1 VETGMVMSCLHLL
14 VRLSVL
20 HSLQAK
26 TRGRLLVLIDLC
38 EVGKAV
44 LLGPYVASLVSA
56 VGLTPRSGPGP
67 SEVFSDSPVAHLS

>member
-1 VETGMVMSCLHLL
+1 
-14 VRLSVL
+14 
-20 HSLQAK
+20 
-26 TRGRLLVLIDLC
+26 VLIDLC